1 MQKISYTTSAGTVEI
16 DDVNVSSLGGE
27 RVFRL
32 NDFDGNS
39 GKTRIEAVNCIDMPG
54 QRTLS
59 VYPDVKTVTAKIAF
73 APVYLRGN
81 RLRCTGAAGMYA
93 LRREVMRHFPLGEN
107 GTLTYTNSSGT
118 YTITARLDEIPV
130 VSVKDGYLCECT
142 LMFTCDYPYWCKTV
156 ISEEQTVTAGGTV
169 TFTPTQHGDVDSPVG
184 GIVRCTQALS
194 GAGQDGIFFQLY
206 DQAYQAKCISFCKEM
221 AANSTLEFSFL
232 YNNKWSVLYNGQP
245 SSDSVYFREYCEP
258 CVSRPSGSTFVFDL
272 WAASGGVSVKLVY
285 HNLYVAI

>member
-130 VSVKDGYLCECT
+130 VTVKDGNLCECT
-142 LMFTCDYPYWCKTV
+142 IMFTCDYPYWSRAV
-156 ISEEQTVTAGGTV
+156 DSSEESISGSGTHL
-169 TFTPTQHGDVDSPVG
+169 FIPPSYGDITSP
-184 GIVRCTQALS
+184 LS
-194 GAGQDGIFFQLY
+194 GIITCTESMSGSGVNNIRFRIVDTENLFNRIDFCGSLLEGQVLKFNNG
-206 DQAYQAKCISFCKEM
+206 
-221 AANSTLEFSFL
+221 
-232 YNNKWSVLYNGQP
+232 YNNEWTCSVNGIP
-245 SSDSVYFREYCEP
+245 NTSMIYYVDYIEP
-258 CVSRPSGSTFVFDL
+258 CAVIPNISKLRFDL
-272 WAASGGVSVKLVY
+272 LCSGAVNVKLTY
-285 HNLYVAI
+285 HNLYIAV

>member
-142 LMFTCDYPYWCKTV
+142 LMFTCDYPYWCKQVKSAVQSVSAGNSATFVPTV
-156 ISEEQTVTAGGTV
+156 
-169 TFTPTQHGDVDSPVG
+169 HGDVASPVG
-184 GIVRCTQALS
+184 GIVRCTQNF
-194 GAGQDGIFFQLY
+194 GDAGQDGIFFQLY
-206 DQAYQAKCISFCKEM
+206 DSVYQARCVSFCKDM
-221 AANSTLEFSFL
+221 TAGSTLEFSFL
-232 YNNKWSVLYNGQP
+232 YNNKWTVLYNGSP
-245 SSDSVYFREYCEP
+245 ATDSVYFREYSEP
-258 CVSRPSGSTFVFDL
+258 CINLPSGSTFVFDL
-272 WAASGGVSVKLVY
+272 WASSGSVNVQLVY
-285 HNLYVAI
+285 NNLYIAV

>member
-39 GKTRIEAVNCIDMPG
+39 AKTRVEAVNCIGMPG
-54 QRTLS
+54 QRVLS
-59 VYPDVKTVTAKIAF
+59 VTSDVKTATAKIAF

-130 VSVKDGYLCECT
+130 VTVKDGNLCECT
-142 LMFTCDYPYWCKTV
+142 IMFTCDYPYWSRAV
-156 ISEEQTVTAGGTV
+156 DSSEESISGSGTHL
-169 TFTPTQHGDVDSPVG
+169 FIPPSYGDITSP
-184 GIVRCTQALS
+184 LS
-194 GAGQDGIFFQLY
+194 GIITCTESMSGSGVNNIRFRIVDTENLFNRIDFCGSLLEGQVLKFNNG
-206 DQAYQAKCISFCKEM
+206 
-221 AANSTLEFSFL
+221 
-232 YNNKWSVLYNGQP
+232 YNNEWTCSVNGIP
-245 SSDSVYFREYCEP
+245 NTSMIYYVDYIEP
-258 CVSRPSGSTFVFDL
+258 CAVIPNISKLRFDL
-272 WAASGGVSVKLVY
+272 LCSGAVNVKLTY
-285 HNLYVAI
+285 HNLYIAV